1 MWDKRRSR
9 CNRSAALVPP
19 ARTGIEKPPMK
30 IAHLVGHD
38 SLNGVATSTKILID
52 EQIKAGHELM
62 LVHPRKSWIGRQ
74 SFAGP
79 IKMLESSF
87 KTIPADLRATG
98 YPIRD
103 WGRTL
108 VHAHG
113 SRANKFLMVFTIAD
127 GAPAVM
133 TAHSRQ
139 FQLPW
144 RFAHAVVGLSRQTA
158 DYYTSRLLV
167 PKNRMHVV
175 PNMFDATAL
184 APVSPQS
191 RGEARQ
197 KLGIR
202 QDALLLGSTGA
213 ISIRKNQID
222 MIRVLKRLVASGVDA
237 ELLLIGGFSAKKEAM
252 PGWREALAGVAGRV
266 HLAGLRADAVELAAA
281 MDIFLF
287 TSVVEEAPIAPL
299 EAMAQEVPAV
309 STDVGNMADLLPAE
323 RVFAPGDVD
332 AMARAVE
339 RLARDRGL
347 RRQAGALDRAAV
359 AERLSPQKIL
369 PQMDA
374 IYRAALARS
383 RDRGWK
389 YFKNPA
395 DRYIL
400 DPGE

>member
-1 MWDKRRSR
+1 
-9 CNRSAALVPP
+9 
-19 ARTGIEKPPMK
+19 MK

-52 EQIKAGHELM
+52 AQIRAGHELM
-62 LVHPRKSWIGRQ
+62 LVHSRKSWIGRQ

-113 SRANKFLMVFTIAD
+113 SRANKVLMVFTIAD

-175 PNMFDATAL
+175 PNMFDAMAL

-359 AERLSPQKIL
+359 AAQLSPQKIL

-374 IYRAALARS
+374 VYRAALARS

>member
-1 MWDKRRSR
+1 
-9 CNRSAALVPP
+9 
-19 ARTGIEKPPMK
+19 MK

-52 EQIKAGHELM
+52 AQIKAGHELM
-62 LVHPRKSWIGRQ
+62 LVHSRKSWIGRQ

-158 DYYTSRLLV
+158 DYYTKRLLV
-167 PKNRMHVV
+167 SKSRMHVV
-175 PNMFDATAL
+175 PNMFDASAL
-184 APVSPQS
+184 APVSPQ
-191 RGEARQ
+191 RRAEARQ

-202 QDALLLGSTGA
+202 RDALLLGSTGA
-213 ISIRKNQID
+213 ISVRKTQID
-222 MIRVLKRLVASGVDA
+222 MIRILKRLIASGLDA
-237 ELLLIGGFSAKKEAM
+237 ELLLIGGFPAKKEAM
-252 PGWREALAGVAGRV
+252 PGWHEALGDPAVAGRV
-266 HLAGLRADAVELAAA
+266 HLAGPRADAMELAAA

-323 RVFAPGDVD
+323 RIFAPGDVET
-332 AMARAVE
+332 MARAVE
-339 RLARDRGL
+339 RLARDEGL
-347 RRQAGALDRAAV
+347 RRQAGTLDRAAV

-369 PQMDA
+369 PQIDA
-374 IYRAALARS
+374 VYRAALARS

-400 DPGE
+400 DAGE

>member
-1 MWDKRRSR
+1 
-9 CNRSAALVPP
+9 
-19 ARTGIEKPPMK
+19 MK
-30 IAHLVGHD
+30 IAHLVSHD

-52 EQIKAGHELM
+52 EQIRAGHELM
-62 LVHPRKSWIGRQ
+62 LVHPKKSWIGRQ

-113 SRANKFLMVFTIAD
+113 SRANKLLMIFTIAD

-139 FQLPW
+139 FQPPW

-158 DYYTSRLLV
+158 YYYTRRLLV
-167 PKNRMHVV
+167 PKSRMHVV
-175 PNMFDATAL
+175 PNMFDTSAL
-184 APVSPQS
+184 APVSPQ
-191 RGEARQ
+191 RRVEARQ

-202 QDALLLGSTGA
+202 QDALLLGSIGA
-213 ISIRKNQID
+213 IGARKNQVD
-222 MIRVLKRLVASGVDA
+222 MIRILKRLMASGLDA
-237 ELLLIGGFSAKKEAM
+237 ELLLIGDFSAKKEAM
-252 PGWREALAGVAGRV
+252 PGWREALGDPAIAGRV
-266 HLAGLRADAVELAAA
+266 HLPGLRADAVELAAA
-281 MDIFLF
+281 MDVFLF
-287 TSVVEEAPIAPL
+287 TSIVEEAPIAPL
-299 EAMAQEVPAV
+299 EAMAQEIPVV
-309 STDVGNMADLLPAE
+309 STDVGNMADLLPGE
-323 RVFAPGDVD
+323 RIFGLGNISG
-332 AMARAVE
+332 MARAVE
-339 RLARDRGL
+339 QLARDESL

-359 AERLSPQKIL
+359 AERLSPQTIL
-369 PQMDA
+369 PRMDA
-374 IYRAALARS
+374 VYRAALARS

-395 DRYIL
+395 DRFIL
-400 DPGE
+400 DSGK

>member
-1 MWDKRRSR
+1 
-9 CNRSAALVPP
+9 VQ
-19 ARTGIEKPPMK
+19 TGTEKPSMK

-62 LVHPRKSWIGRQ
+62 LVHPKKSWIGKQ

-79 IKMLESSF
+79 IKLLESSF

-113 SRANKFLMVFTIAD
+113 SRANKMLMIFTIAD

-139 FQLPW
+139 FQPPW

-158 DYYTSRLLV
+158 NYYTRRLLV

-175 PNMFDATAL
+175 PNMFDASAL
-184 APVSPQS
+184 APASPQ
-191 RGEARQ
+191 RRAEARR

-202 QDALLLGSTGA
+202 EDTLLLGSTGA
-213 ISIRKNQID
+213 ISERKNQVE
-222 MIRVLKRLVASGVDA
+222 MIRILKRLVASGLET
-237 ELLLIGGFSAKKEAM
+237 ELLVIGSLPSEKDVMA
-252 PGWREALAGVAGRV
+252 GWHEALADPAVAGRV
-266 HLAGLRADAVELAAA
+266 HVPGKRADAVELAAA

-299 EAMAQEVPAV
+299 EAMAQEIPVV
-309 STDVGNMADLLPAE
+309 STDVGNMADLLPGE
-323 RVFAPGDVD
+323 RIFGLGDIGG
-332 AMARAVE
+332 MTRAVE
-339 RLARDRGL
+339 RLARDETL
-347 RRQAGALDRAAV
+347 RRQAGAIDRAAV
-359 AERLSPQKIL
+359 AEKLSPQKIL

-395 DRYIL
+395 DRYML
-400 DPGE
+400 DSGK

>member
-1 MWDKRRSR
+1 
-9 CNRSAALVPP
+9 
-19 ARTGIEKPPMK
+19 MK

-38 SLNGVATSTKILID
+38 SLNGVATSTKVLID

-113 SRANKFLMVFTIAD
+113 SRANKFLMIFTIAD

-144 RFAHAVVGLSRQTA
+144 GFAHAVVGLSRQTA
-158 DYYTSRLLV
+158 DYYTRRLLV
-167 PKNRMHVV
+167 PKSRMHVV
-175 PNMFDATAL
+175 PNMFDASAL
-184 APVSPQS
+184 APVSPQ
-191 RGEARQ
+191 RRAEARQ
-197 KLGIR
+197 KLGIK

-213 ISIRKNQID
+213 ISARKNQID
-222 MIRVLKRLVASGVDA
+222 MIRILKRLIASGMDA

-252 PGWREALAGVAGRV
+252 PGWHEALDNPAVSGRV
-266 HLAGLRADAVELAAA
+266 HLPGLRADAVELAAA

-299 EAMAQEVPAV
+299 EAMAQEIPAV
-309 STDVGNMADLLPAE
+309 STDVGNMADLLPDE
-323 RVFAPGDVD
+323 RIFGLGDVE

-339 RLARDRGL
+339 RLARDEGL
-347 RRQAGALDRAAV
+347 RRQAGALDRATV
-359 AERLSPQKIL
+359 AGQLSPQKIL
-369 PQMDA
+369 PQIDA
-374 IYRAALARS
+374 VYRAALARS

-395 DRYIL
+395 DRYVL

>member
-1 MWDKRRSR
+1 
-9 CNRSAALVPP
+9 
-19 ARTGIEKPPMK
+19 MK

-52 EQIKAGHELM
+52 AQIKAGHELM
-62 LVHPRKSWIGRQ
+62 LVHPKKSWIGRQ

-79 IKMLESSF
+79 VKMLESSF
-87 KTIPADLRATG
+87 KTVPADLRATG

-127 GAPAVM
+127 GVPAVM

-167 PKNRMHVV
+167 AKSRMHVV
-175 PNMFDATAL
+175 PNMFDASAL
-184 APVSPQS
+184 GPASPQ
-191 RGEARQ
+191 RRAEARR

-202 QDALLLGSTGA
+202 RDALLLGSTGA
-213 ISIRKNQID
+213 ISVRKNQIEL
-222 MIRVLKRLVASGVDA
+222 IRVLKRLVASGVDA

-252 PGWREALAGVAGRV
+252 PGWHEAVGDPALAGRV
-266 HLAGLRADAVELAAA
+266 HLLGRRVDAVELAAA
-281 MDIFLF
+281 MDVFLF

-299 EAMAQEVPAV
+299 EAMAQEVPVV

-323 RVFAPGDVD
+323 RIFAPGDVGG
-332 AMARAVE
+332 MAWAVE
-339 RLARDRGL
+339 RLARDESL

-369 PQMDA
+369 PQIDA
-374 IYRAALARS
+374 VYRAALGRS

-400 DPGE
+400 DSGK

>member
-1 MWDKRRSR
+1 
-9 CNRSAALVPP
+9 
-19 ARTGIEKPPMK
+19 MK
-30 IAHLVGHD
+30 IAHLVSHD

-62 LVHPRKSWIGRQ
+62 LVHPKNSWLAKQ

-79 IKMLESSF
+79 LKMLESSF

-113 SRANKFLMVFTIAD
+113 SSANKFLMIFTLAD

-158 DYYTSRLLV
+158 DYYTRRLLV
-167 PKNRMHVV
+167 SKSRMHIV
-175 PNMFDATAL
+175 PNMFDAAAL
-184 APVSPQS
+184 SPASAQS
-191 RGEARQ
+191 RAAARQ

-202 QDALLLGSTGA
+202 DETLLLGSTGK
-213 ISIRKNQID
+213 ISPRKNQVD
-222 MIRVLKRLVASGVDA
+222 AIRILKRLVAAGLDA
-237 ELLLIGGFSAKKEAM
+237 ELLLIGGLSEGHVM
-252 PGWREALAGVAGRV
+252 RGWREELGDPAVAGRV
-266 HLAGLRADAVELAAA
+266 HLPGRRADAVELAAA
-281 MDIFLF
+281 MDIFLL
-287 TSVVEEAPIAPL
+287 TSAAEEAPIAPL
-299 EAMAQEVPAV
+299 EAMAQGIPAIA
-309 STDVGNMADLLPAE
+309 TDVGNMADLLPCE
-323 RVFAPGDVD
+323 RVFAVGDVKG
-332 AMARAVE
+332 MAGAAE
-339 RLARDRGL
+339 RLACDESARL
-347 RRQAGALDRAAV
+347 RAGAFDRATV
-359 AERLSPQKIL
+359 TEKLPPKKIL
-369 PQMDA
+369 PQIDT
-374 IYRAALARS
+374 IYRAALGRAH
-383 RDRGWK
+383 DRGWK
-389 YFKNPA
+389 HFKNPA

>member
-1 MWDKRRSR
+1 
-9 CNRSAALVPP
+9 
-19 ARTGIEKPPMK
+19 MK

-52 EQIKAGHELM
+52 AQIRAGHELM
-62 LVHPRKSWIGRQ
+62 LVHSRKSWIGRQ

-113 SRANKFLMVFTIAD
+113 SRANKVLMVFTIAD

-175 PNMFDATAL
+175 PNMFDAMAL

-374 IYRAALARS
+374 VYRAALARS

>member
-1 MWDKRRSR
+1 
-9 CNRSAALVPP
+9 
-19 ARTGIEKPPMK
+19 MK

-158 DYYTSRLLV
+158 DYYTKRLLV
-167 PKNRMHVV
+167 PKSRMHVV

-184 APVSPQS
+184 APVSPQ
-191 RGEARQ
+191 RRAEARQ

-202 QDALLLGSTGA
+202 QDALLLGSIGA
-213 ISIRKNQID
+213 ISLRKNQVD
-222 MIRVLKRLVASGVDA
+222 MIRVLKRLVASGMDA
-237 ELLLIGGFSAKKEAM
+237 ELLLIGGFSATKEPM
-252 PGWREALAGVAGRV
+252 PGWREALGDAAAAGRV
-266 HLAGLRADAVELAAA
+266 HIPGKRPDAVELAAA

-299 EAMAQEVPAV
+299 EAMAQEVPVV

-323 RVFAPGDVD
+323 RIFAPGDVET
-332 AMARAVE
+332 MARAVE
-339 RLARDRGL
+339 RLARDEGL

-369 PQMDA
+369 PQIDA
-374 IYRAALARS
+374 VYRAALARS

-389 YFKNPA
+389 YFKDPA

-400 DPGE
+400 DAGE

>member
-1 MWDKRRSR
+1 
-9 CNRSAALVPP
+9 
-19 ARTGIEKPPMK
+19 MK

-52 EQIKAGHELM
+52 AQIRAGHELM
-62 LVHPRKSWIGRQ
+62 LVHPKKSWIGRQ

-79 IKMLESSF
+79 VKMLESTF

-127 GAPAVM
+127 GVPAVM

-167 PKNRMHVV
+167 PKSRMHVV
-175 PNMFDATAL
+175 PNMFDVSAL
-184 APVSPQS
+184 APVLPQK

-202 QDALLLGSTGA
+202 QDALLLGSIGA
-213 ISIRKNQID
+213 VSVRKNQID
-222 MIRVLKRLVASGVDA
+222 MIRVLKRLVAAGVDA

-252 PGWREALAGVAGRV
+252 PGWYEALDNPAVDGRV
-266 HLAGLRADAVELAAA
+266 HLAGRRADAVELAAA

-299 EAMAQEVPAV
+299 EAMGQEVPAV
-309 STDVGNMADLLPAE
+309 STDVGNMATLLPAE
-323 RVFAPGDVD
+323 RIFAPGDVD

-339 RLARDRGL
+339 RLARDEGL
-347 RRQAGALDRAAV
+347 RRQAGAFDRATV
-359 AERLSPQKIL
+359 AEHLSPQNIL
-369 PQMDA
+369 PRIDA
-374 IYRAALARS
+374 VYRAALARS

-395 DRYIL
+395 DRYVL

>member
-1 MWDKRRSR
+1 
-9 CNRSAALVPP
+9 
-19 ARTGIEKPPMK
+19 MK

-62 LVHPRKSWIGRQ
+62 LVHPKKSWIGRQ

-87 KTIPADLRATG
+87 RTVPADLRATG

-113 SRANKFLMVFTIAD
+113 SRANKFLMIFTIAD

-139 FQLPW
+139 FQVPW

-158 DYYTSRLLV
+158 DYYTRRLLV
-167 PKNRMHVV
+167 PKSRMHVV
-175 PNMFDATAL
+175 PNMFDASAL
-184 APVSPQS
+184 APVSPQ
-191 RGEARQ
+191 RRAEARQ

-202 QDALLLGSTGA
+202 QDALLLGSVGA
-213 ISIRKNQID
+213 VGRRKNQVD
-222 MIRVLKRLVASGVDA
+222 MVRILKRLVASGLDA
-237 ELLLIGGFSAKKEAM
+237 ELLVIGSLPSGKEAM
-252 PGWREALAGVAGRV
+252 PGWCEALADPAVAGRV
-266 HLAGLRADAVELAAA
+266 HLPGKRADAVELEAA

-299 EAMAQEVPAV
+299 EAMAQEIPVI
-309 STDVGNMADLLPAE
+309 STDVGNMADLLPDE
-323 RVFAPGDVD
+323 RIFGLGNIGGI
-332 AMARAVE
+332 ARAAE
-339 RLARDRGL
+339 RLARDENL
-347 RRQAGALDRAAV
+347 RWQAGARDRAAV
-359 AERLSPQKIL
+359 AEKLSPQKIL

-383 RDRGWK
+383 HDRGWK

-395 DRYIL
+395 DRYIP
-400 DPGE
+400 DSGK

>member
-1 MWDKRRSR
+1 
-9 CNRSAALVPP
+9 
-19 ARTGIEKPPMK
+19 MK

-52 EQIKAGHELM
+52 EQIRAGHELM
-62 LVHPRKSWIGRQ
+62 LVHSKKSWIGRQ

-79 IKMLESSF
+79 IEMLESSF

-98 YPIRD
+98 YPIRE

-158 DYYTSRLLV
+158 DYYTKRLLV
-167 PKNRMHVV
+167 PKSRMHVV
-175 PNMFDATAL
+175 PNMFDVSAL
-184 APVSPQS
+184 APVSPQ
-191 RGEARQ
+191 RRAEARQ

-202 QDALLLGSTGA
+202 QDALLLGSIGA
-213 ISIRKNQID
+213 ISLRKNQID

-237 ELLLIGGFSAKKEAM
+237 ELLLIGGFSATKEPM
-252 PGWREALAGVAGRV
+252 PGWREALGDAAVAGRV
-266 HLAGLRADAVELAAA
+266 HIPGKRPDAAELAAA

-299 EAMAQEVPAV
+299 EAMAQEVPVV

-323 RVFAPGDVD
+323 RVFAPGDVET
-332 AMARAVE
+332 MARAVE
-339 RLARDRGL
+339 RLARDECL

-359 AERLSPQKIL
+359 ADRLSPRKIL

-374 IYRAALARS
+374 VYRAALARS

-395 DRYIL
+395 DRYI
-400 DPGE
+400 PGAGE

>member
-1 MWDKRRSR
+1 
-9 CNRSAALVPP
+9 
-19 ARTGIEKPPMK
+19 MK
-30 IAHLVGHD
+30 IAHLVSHD

-62 LVHPRKSWIGRQ
+62 LVHPKKSWIGRQ

-79 IKMLESSF
+79 VKMLESSF
-87 KTIPADLRATG
+87 KTVPTDLRATG

-113 SRANKFLMVFTIAD
+113 SRANKLLMIFTIAD

-139 FQLPW
+139 FQPPW

-158 DYYTSRLLV
+158 YYYTRRLLV

-175 PNMFDATAL
+175 PNMFEASTL
-184 APVSPQS
+184 APVTPQ
-191 RGEARQ
+191 RRAEARQ

-202 QDALLLGSTGA
+202 QDALLLGSIGA
-213 ISIRKNQID
+213 IGARKNQVD
-222 MIRVLKRLVASGVDA
+222 MVRILKRLVASGLDA
-237 ELLLIGGFSAKKEAM
+237 ELLLIGDFSAKKEAM
-252 PGWREALAGVAGRV
+252 PGWREALGDPATAGRV
-266 HLAGLRADAVELAAA
+266 HLPGLRADAVELAAA
-281 MDIFLF
+281 MDVFLF
-287 TSVVEEAPIAPL
+287 TSMVEEAPIAPL
-299 EAMAQEVPAV
+299 EAMAQEIPVV
-309 STDVGNMADLLPAE
+309 STDVGNMADLLP
-323 RVFAPGDVD
+323 DVRIFGLGNISG
-332 AMARAVE
+332 MARAVE
-339 RLARDRGL
+339 QLARDESL

-359 AERLSPQKIL
+359 AERLSPQTIL
-369 PQMDA
+369 PRMDA
-374 IYRAALARS
+374 VYRAALARS

-395 DRYIL
+395 DRFIL
-400 DPGE
+400 DSGK

>member
-1 MWDKRRSR
+1 
-9 CNRSAALVPP
+9 
-19 ARTGIEKPPMK
+19 MK

-52 EQIKAGHELM
+52 EQIKAGHKLM

-74 SFAGP
+74 SFTGP

-158 DYYTSRLLV
+158 DYYTSRFLV
-167 PKNRMHVV
+167 SKSRMHIV

-184 APVSPQS
+184 APVSPQ
-191 RGEARQ
+191 RRAEARQ

-213 ISIRKNQID
+213 ISVRKNQVD
-222 MIRVLKRLVASGVDA
+222 MIRVLKRLVASGMDA
-237 ELLLIGGFSAKKEAM
+237 ELLLIGGFSATKEPM
-252 PGWREALAGVAGRV
+252 PGWREALGDAAVAGRV
-266 HLAGLRADAVELAAA
+266 HIPGKRPDAVELAAA

-299 EAMAQEVPAV
+299 EAMAQEVPVV

-323 RVFAPGDVD
+323 RIFAPGDVET
-332 AMARAVE
+332 MARAVE
-339 RLARDRGL
+339 RLARDEGL
-347 RRQAGALDRAAV
+347 RRQAGTLDRAAV

-369 PQMDA
+369 PQIDA
-374 IYRAALARS
+374 VYRAALARS

-400 DPGE
+400 DAGE